1 MCICGATMLQ
11 KNFLTKFR
19 ILLILDLILNIIRN
33 VYIYIYI
40 YIICIYIICIYIY
53 IYIYIY
59 IFIYVYTLNF
69 ISVIILTVNDIFNV
83 FILLRRKAIE
93 FFEEVT

>member
-19 ILLILDLILNIIRN
+19 ILLIHDLILNIIRN
-33 VYIYIYI
+33 VYIYI

-53 IYIYIY
+53 I
-59 IFIYVYTLNF
+59 FVYVYTLNF
-69 ISVIILTVNDIFNV
+69 ISVIILTVNDIFSV

>member
-33 VYIYIYI
+33 VYIYIYNM
-40 YIICIYIICIYIY
+40 YIY
-53 IYIYIY
+53 NMYIYIY

-69 ISVIILTVNDIFNV
+69 ISVIILTVNDIFSV

>member
-1 MCICGATMLQ
+1 M
-11 KNFLTKFR
+11 
-19 ILLILDLILNIIRN
+19 
-33 VYIYIYI
+33 YIYIYNMYI
-40 YIICIYIICIYIY
+40 YNMY

-69 ISVIILTVNDIFNV
+69 ISVIILTVNDIFSV

>member
-40 YIICIYIICIYIY
+40 ICIYIICIYIY
-53 IYIYIY
+53 I
-59 IFIYVYTLNF
+59 FVYVYTLNF
-69 ISVIILTVNDIFNV
+69 ISVIILTVNDIFSV

>member
-33 VYIYIYI
+33 VYIYI
-40 YIICIYIICIYIY
+40 ICIYIIC

-69 ISVIILTVNDIFNV
+69 ISVIILTVNDIFSV

>member
-33 VYIYIYI
+33 VYIYI
-40 YIICIYIICIYIY
+40 ICIYIICIYIY
-53 IYIYIY
+53 IYICIY
-59 IFIYVYTLNF
+59 IKEYYKLLTISGRVLN
-69 ISVIILTVNDIFNV
+69 IMQN
-83 FILLRRKAIE
+83 RAI
-93 FFEEVT
+93 

>member
-40 YIICIYIICIYIY
+40 ICIYIIC
-53 IYIYIY
+53 IYIY

-69 ISVIILTVNDIFNV
+69 ISVIILTVNDIFSV